1 MALSKGPGGGPASVN
16 TVEAWKN
23 VAARLDQTI
32 GPLIPNYA
40 TVADAEADPMAVGKV
55 VTIGALKRGQ
65 KPKTFFIEP

>member
-1 MALSKGPGGGPASVN
+1 MAMGKGGPASVD
-16 TVEAWKN
+16 TVQAWKN
-23 VAARLDQTI
+23 VAARLDADPSV

-65 KPKTFFIEP
+65 KPQTFFIQP